1 MTDRDNMRKLRIGL
15 KIDSF
20 NGGVLDEE
28 ELGLLSMA
36 ELLELK
42 KSVSDYLKL
51 IESVAPKSW
60 NSTTDG

>member
-1 MTDRDNMRKLRIGL
+1 MDNNDMKKLRIGL

-28 ELGLLSMA
+28 ELGLLSTA
-36 ELLELK
+36 ELLKLK

-51 IESVAPKSW
+51 IESVAPKS
-60 NSTTDG
+60 